1 MKTIYALACAG
12 FYRLPDG
19 EWRRHSRF
27 SQAINFWRPEGEL
40 LTLLRHGKGMGPTA
54 VLLST
59 VQFPHVAQIE
69 WLSKQGNIL
78 RGRNITICP
87 RRILQLPMNSIA
99 IAPVDLSFCTQHSGL
114 CGALNQPLHTMS
126 HYSEIIKQLECW
138 YCGMTPDWSWLI
150 GCGPGLTPSGDDM
163 LTGMLA
169 VLYAAGFSEQLQYFL
184 PPGAQLA
191 KLTTSVSCSYLNS
204 ARVGEFSTSV
214 QKVIRGLQPGRESY
228 FAIAHLLAVGHTS
241 GADILLG
248 IAIAQ
253 QWLQRNDPRRMHAR
267 SGNNTHFYL
276 GCGDGEFFPRS
287 QLTP

>member
-1 MKTIYALACAG
+1 M
-12 FYRLPDG
+12 
-19 EWRRHSRF
+19 
-27 SQAINFWRPEGEL
+27 
-40 LTLLRHGKGMGPTA
+40 TLLRHGKGMGPTA

-59 VQFPHVAQIE
+59 AQFPHVAQIE

-126 HYSEIIKQLECW
+126 HYSEIIKQLDCW

-169 VLYAAGFSEQLQYFL
+169 VLYAAGFSEQLQYFFTSGGSAGKTHYISKL
-184 PPGAQLA
+184 QLFEQRQ
-191 KLTTSVSCSYLNS
+191 SGRVFYIS
-204 ARVGEFSTSV
+204 AE
-214 QKVIRGLQPGRESY
+214 
-228 FAIAHLLAVGHTS
+228 GHTRFTT
-241 GADILLG
+241 GA
-248 IAIAQ
+248 
-253 QWLQRNDPRRMHAR
+253 
-267 SGNNTHFYL
+267 
-276 GCGDGEFFPRS
+276 
-287 QLTP
+287 